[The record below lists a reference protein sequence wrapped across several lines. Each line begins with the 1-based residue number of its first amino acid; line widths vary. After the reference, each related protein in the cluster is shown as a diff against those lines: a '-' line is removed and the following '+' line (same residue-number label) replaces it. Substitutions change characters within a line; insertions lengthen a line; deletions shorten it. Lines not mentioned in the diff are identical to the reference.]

1 MLLCDVMPVNNFD
14 VLSKMCNLKTTTK
27 QTHVKPSKLKGKK
40 LGNGDGTQKCI
51 IWSSCGKM
59 ATKRATFWQ
68 NLQIIKVV

>member
-51 IWSSCGKM
+51 I
-59 ATKRATFWQ
+59 
-68 NLQIIKVV
+68 